1 MTFSRNDLH
10 PRRRPS
16 GAGVELLLPAAAVLA
31 GFFGGL
37 VLSAI
42 KRDRGVKDWGYM
54 VEGHGGMLDRVDSL
68 CFAAP
73 LFFHI
78 VRYWWVP

>member
-1 MTFSRNDLH
+1 MTPFS
-10 PRRRPS
+10 PVQAACMS
-16 GAGVELLLPAAAVLA
+16 LLIVVA

-42 KRDRGVKDWGYM
+42 KRDLGVKDWGSAI
-54 VEGHGGMLDRVDSL
+54 EGHGGVLDRMDSV

-73 LFFHI
+73 LFFHMT
-78 VRYWWVP
+78 RYWFTP